1 MGTRG
6 GRPEPQAVTARTA
19 GKNAQRSKQGNRKPG
34 TGRPGSGQS
43 GTAAA
48 AQSAKNPAAKSTA
61 AKNTAAK
68 LEQQPG
74 PGRWFQWTTLVLSLA
89 GLGVST
95 YLTIAHYTESALAA
109 CPESSTINC
118 AKVTTS
124 PESIV
129 FGIFPVAVLGLAFYL
144 FMVAVSNPWAWRA
157 RPSAVRRAGLPGSA
171 MRFVLA
177 AIPWARLVSVVVGIC
192 FVLYLIYVELFVVNA
207 ICLWCTS
214 VHVLTFLLFAFTVF
228 SAATW
233 GLSRPAA
240 GRE

>member
-6 GRPEPQAVTARTA
+6 GRPEPQAAAARTA

-43 GTAAA
+43 GAGAA
-48 AQSAKNPAAKSTA
+48 AQSAKNPAAKNPAGKNTA
-61 AKNTAAK
+61 AKNTAARPA
-68 LEQQPG
+68 QQPG

-89 GLGVST
+89 GLGVSI

-144 FMVAVSNPWAWRA
+144 FMVAVNSPWAWRSLS
-157 RPSAVRRAGLPGSA
+157 P
-171 MRFVLA
+171 
-177 AIPWARLVSVVVGIC
+177 AISWARLVSVVIGIC
-192 FVLYLIYVELFVVNA
+192 FVLYLIFVELFVVNA

-233 GLSRPAA
+233 GLNRPAA